1 MKKFKEWH
9 SNLMLDIM
17 EKYNID
23 IYGMAWIAFLKGLL
37 IGIIINEWIR

>member
-23 IYGMAWIAFLKGLL
+23 IYGMAWLAFLKGLL

>member
-23 IYGMAWIAFLKGLL
+23 IYGMTWIAFLKGLL